1 MNLKNIDCMLEE
13 IENINL
19 LEQDFKKRYST
30 FIKNI
35 SRYNEEDIINF
46 FDNIINKYLLLISK
60 NIDVKKKIKSDYS
73 LDEFLSFY
81 YDDKFEEL
89 YFECSCVVED
99 LILKSIK
106 YNNREI
112 ELPINIQSLIDYGLS
127 TVIKKNEIRFALLW
141 ISFRLIYIYKYITNN

>member
-13 IENINL
+13 IESINL
-19 LEQDFKKRYST
+19 LEQDFKKRYSS
-30 FIKNI
+30 FINNI
-35 SRYNEEDIINF
+35 SEYNEKDIIIF

-73 LDEFLSFY
+73 LDEFLSLY

-112 ELPINIQSLIDYGLS
+112 NLPINIQNLIDYGLS